1 MQISDQVG
9 FVARGRVAWAAAT
22 GGRLFAGFKTEAF
35 LNCAQIGLDG
45 AVCQSLRQEE
55 SK

>member
-9 FVARGRVAWAAAT
+9 IVSRGRVAWAAAT
-22 GGRLFAGFKTEAF
+22 GGRLFARFKTKAL
-35 LNCAQIGLDG
+35 LNPAQIELDG